1 MKEERSRSRKKEKKS
16 WDVWRRP
23 VIAASATPVYCG
35 MVSEGAITELG
46 RL

>member
-1 MKEERSRSRKKEKKS
+1 MI

-23 VIAASATPVYCG
+23 VIAASARPVYCG
-35 MVSEGAITELG
+35 MVSKGASTKLG